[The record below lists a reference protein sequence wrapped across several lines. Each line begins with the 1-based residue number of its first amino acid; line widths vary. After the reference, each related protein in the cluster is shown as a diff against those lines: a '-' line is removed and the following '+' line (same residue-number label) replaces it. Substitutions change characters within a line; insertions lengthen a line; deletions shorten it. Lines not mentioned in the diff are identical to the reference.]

1 MCLFRWVKIVK
12 GESKG
17 KWKTKF
23 SVFDFDVSQS
33 VSGKD
38 CERVGVGGKRKTGYF
53 LSSSLYR
60 VMGIKGAEF
69 LRKQVGFF

>member
-38 CERVGVGGKRKTGYF
+38 CERVGGGWQEEDRIF
-53 LSSSLYR
+53 LVIFSLS
-60 VMGIKGAEF
+60 GDGDKG
-69 LRKQVGFF
+69 L